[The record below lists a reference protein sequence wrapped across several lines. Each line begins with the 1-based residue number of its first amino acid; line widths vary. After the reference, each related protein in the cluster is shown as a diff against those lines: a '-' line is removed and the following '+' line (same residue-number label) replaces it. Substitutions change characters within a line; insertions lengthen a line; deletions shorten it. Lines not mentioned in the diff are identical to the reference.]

1 MEDSF
6 MLRIINSEFQRM
18 YSKKSTKI
26 IYLITIL
33 FPILIFYFFQQR
45 WDTDSYTVNGVQYSL
60 NNLNYPVTQ
69 LLEYNALFIF
79 IILPLFFSE
88 SFSSEIDSGGYKMIL
103 LRPFKKWKFL
113 IGKWIVLILTYIS
126 MLFSVFLINS
136 LIGYLF
142 LPNVEYTSYY
152 NINENLY
159 LFDSIF
165 YNLKFYSIILIVHLS
180 ILPIIS
186 FLSIV
191 FKKTLLSF
199 FGSIALLIGSIYI
212 SVPLQNILFHMPD
225 VAYSI
230 LGGTYGFINIL
241 VFISVICLLFSV
253 SIWIWNKRIGSIV

>member
-1 MEDSF
+1 
-6 MLRIINSEFQRM
+6 MLRIIISEFGRM
-18 YSKKSTKI
+18 FSKRSTKI
-26 IYLITIL
+26 IFLITML
-33 FPILIFYFFQQR
+33 FPVLIFYFFQQR
-45 WDTDSYTVNGVQYSL
+45 WDTDYYSVNGVQYSL

-69 LLEYNALFIF
+69 MLEYNALFIF

-103 LRPFKKWKFL
+103 LRPFKKWKLL
-113 IGKWIVLILTYIS
+113 IGKWIVLMLTYTS
-126 MLFSVFLINS
+126 MLLFVFLMNS

-159 LFDSIF
+159 LLDAIF

-199 FGSIALLIGSIYI
+199 FASIALLIGSIYI
-212 SVPLQNILFHMPD
+212 SVPLQNIFFNTPD

-230 LGGTYGFINIL
+230 LGGTYELTNML
-241 VFISVICLLFSV
+241 VFILVTCLLFSV
-253 SIWIWNKRIGSIV
+253 SIWIWEKRIGSIV